1 RLLGDLV
8 GRYGGLAD
16 PHVRQA
22 QARLHTRRQ
31 LMTYTNLRVR
41 AGRGASP
48 LPGAEGAISKI
59 TVSDLTRG
67 QRDLGLAVQG
77 PAGMLVG
84 EDAPSGQFQ
93 YFALN
98 TPSMSIAG
106 GTDEIQRNHLAER
119 VLGLPP
125 EPRVDAD
132 VPFGQVPASGA
143 PGAAPGAGARA
154 QRRSAGTEPGPG
166 PSLRP

>member
-1 RLLGDLV
+1 VGRLLGDLV
-8 GRYGGLAD
+8 EQFGAAGD
-16 PHVRQA
+16 PMVRQA
-22 QARLHTRRQ
+22 RAQLHTRRQ
-31 LMTYTNLRVR
+31 LMGYTNLRVR

-48 LPGAEGAISKI
+48 LPGSEGAISKL

-77 PAGMLVG
+77 PAGTLAG

-119 VLGLPP
+119 VLGLPA
-125 EPRVDAD
+125 EPRADAD
-132 VPFGQVPASGA
+132 LPFGQLPASGA
-143 PGAAPGAGARA
+143 
-154 QRRSAGTEPGPG
+154 S
-166 PSLRP
+166 SV